1 MAGTGCWQYCAK
13 LATPPDGEIAI
24 TIAVFPAVGVFGH
37 PVRFRAFEK
46 SGRPSLPGA
55 PPFFAFGWLGLV
67 KLLPPRDMQCPLRTR
82 RSARIMLRTL
92 RDSDSPPGPTHGPP
106 TGGAERVL
114 VNSSLIRC

>member
-24 TIAVFPAVGVFGH
+24 TIAVSPAVGVFGH

-67 KLLPPRDMQCPLRTR
+67 KLLRPRDMQCPLRTR
-82 RSARIMLRTL
+82 RSASIMLRTL
-92 RDSDSPPGPTHGPP
+92 RIVIARPVQP
-106 TGGAERVL
+106 TGHRLAGPKGFWL
-114 VNSSLIRC
+114 TLL

>member
-67 KLLPPRDMQCPLRTR
+67 SSFRRATR
-82 RSARIMLRTL
+82 NARCAHA
-92 RDSDSPPGPTHGPP
+92 DQPGSCCERCGIVIARPVQP
-106 TGGAERVL
+106 TGHRLAGPKGFWL
-114 VNSSLIRC
+114 TLL